1 MIRRLSKFLG
11 AAAALA
17 FAAAPAQ
24 AALVSAG
31 SLFVDLDARHAS
43 AGTANWTNTG
53 SLGGSFT
60 ENGNPLLQNIGP
72 NANPAVTFDGVNDF
86 YRGANA
92 PAGVTGAGAAGTRSI
107 EVWTFN
113 PSAPGEETLVSLAKR
128 GGPDGSNVAFNYGTD
143 GNFGAVGHWA
153 GADIGWNGT
162 PPTGTWQHLVYTFD
176 GTTTRVYANG
186 VLKNTENSTAAN
198 GGVPLD
204 AHDNVNML
212 IAAQMEPDGNTV
224 TGGLRGSLSIAN
236 VRVHDGVLSDA
247 DVKTNFL
254 NDSNRFGAT
263 AFSPTPKHRYSF
275 DGVGGNG
282 AVLTDSIG
290 GAHGVLRAADGSSLT
305 GTGQMNLGGGSSA
318 TAGYGDLPNGIVSVL
333 GNATFEAWVTWE
345 TNGTWTRVFDF
356 GDNTAGEVG
365 GPGGGFSGNGAGGDG
380 YIFLTPGS
388 DVAANMLAG
397 VFEPGPGETQAIG
410 TSRAS
415 LGAEHHFVVV
425 FNDSA
430 DLLQLYFDGNLVASA
445 GIAGRSLAQVLD
457 INNWLGRSNFSG
469 DANFDGLFNEF
480 RIYDQALSGQQVLGN
495 FIAGPNQLNAAA
507 VPEPASALLGVMGLA
522 GLAVRRRRAA

>member
-1 MIRRLSKFLG
+1 MSFRRFMPLLVVI
-11 AAAALA
+11 AAAMH
-17 FAAAPAQ
+17 AATAH

-72 NANPAVTFDGVNDF
+72 NANLAVTFNGTTDF

-113 PSAPGEETLVSLAKR
+113 PSAPGEESLVSLAKR

-153 GADIGWNGT
+153 NADIGWNGT

-186 VLKNTENSTAAN
+186 ILKNSENSTAAN

-236 VRVHDGVLSDA
+236 VRVHDGVLSSA
-247 DVKTNFL
+247 DVRSNFRE
-254 NDSNRFGAT
+254 DAARFG
-263 AFSPTPKHRYSF
+263 
-275 DGVGGNG
+275 
-282 AVLTDSIG
+282 VLTNVPITNWNFQFADTDNNVQGAQVTNGQVVVDG
-290 GAHGVLRAADGSSLT
+290 GLFSSSPITPAENAADNGH
-305 GTGQMNLGGGSSA
+305 NLFGGSTTYA
-318 TAGYGDLPNGIVSVL
+318 TYNP
-333 GNATFEAWVTWE
+333 ATE
-345 TNGTWTRVFDF
+345 
-356 GDNTAGEVG
+356 
-365 GPGGGFSGNGAGGDG
+365 
-380 YIFLTPGS
+380 
-388 DVAANMLAG
+388 
-397 VFEPGPGETQAIG
+397 
-410 TSRAS
+410 
-415 LGAEHHFVVV
+415 
-425 FNDSA
+425 
-430 DLLQLYFDGNLVASA
+430 
-445 GIAGRSLAQVLD
+445 GIAGRVGADGFALNTTSGYPFWNDSGSALQVALATNRQFSGFARAKRTGDGDAFESLLSRPGNWRIGVDADGTIAAVFGGVSFDTNVPFAIGAWRDVAFTYDGDGSAGGIVDIYIDGVLAGSFAAGAFGTGDVFHIGDGPAGSESFLGLFDNVQFFAEVLD
-457 INNWLGRSNFSG
+457 SRTVNSLTNP
-469 DANFDGLFNEF
+469 
-480 RIYDQALSGQQVLGN
+480 V
-495 FIAGPNQLNAAA
+495 

-522 GLAVRRRRAA
+522 GLALRRRRVA